1 MGILRETVLGRTGLK
16 VRTLGFG
23 GIPIQRGSEE
33 ETIKIVR
40 HCYELGMNY
49 YDTAR
54 GYTVSEERIGQA
66 LEDVRENVYL
76 ATKSHQRTAEG
87 IWKELE
93 VSLGNLR
100 TDYIDVYQLHN
111 VTNQQQWEE
120 VRAPG
125 GAMEAVNQAFED
137 GKIKHISVTS
147 HNPDLA
153 IELVKSGLFE
163 SLMIPYNYLTPKP
176 AEKLL
181 PLCKELNVGTI
192 IMKPF
197 GGGAFS
203 NANTALKYV
212 FNDPSTDI
220 VIPGVMSIEEVDENW
235 AIWLGDMSISEEEK
249 ELIEFD
255 RRELGDKFC
264 RGCNYCQPCPQSIPI
279 SYMLRAEKQMLRRMG
294 WSDSRVEGMKK
305 AFAKVETCIECG
317 ECESRCPYELP
328 IIKLLPES
336 VASLKVHMENRTIP

>member
-1 MGILRETVLGRTGLK
+1 MSILRETVLGSTGLK

-23 GIPIQRGSEE
+23 GIPIQRVSEE
-33 ETIKIVR
+33 ETIRILR

-54 GYTVSEERIGQA
+54 GYTVSEERIGKA
-66 LEDVRENVYL
+66 FEDVRENVYL
-76 ATKSHQRTAEG
+76 ATKSHQRSAEG
-87 IWKELE
+87 IWRELE
-93 VSLGNLR
+93 TSLGNLR

-111 VTNQQQWEE
+111 VTNQKQWAE
-120 VRAPG
+120 VRASG
-125 GAMEAVNQAFED
+125 GAMEAMNQALEE
-137 GKIKHISVTS
+137 GKIRHISVTS

-153 IELVKSGLFE
+153 IELVESGLFE

-220 VIPGVMSIEEVDENW
+220 VIPGVMSVEEVDENW

-249 ELIEFD
+249 ELIEYD

-294 WSDSRVEGMKK
+294 WSDSRVEGMQK
-305 AFAKVETCIECG
+305 AFAKVETCTECG

-328 IIKLLPES
+328 IIELLPEAA
-336 VASLKVHMENRTIP
+336 ASLKVHMENRTIP

>member
-1 MGILRETVLGRTGLK
+1 MSILRETVLGSTGLK

-23 GIPIQRGSEE
+23 GIPIQRVSEE
-33 ETIKIVR
+33 ETIRILR

-54 GYTVSEERIGQA
+54 GYTVSEERIGKA
-66 LEDVRENVYL
+66 FEDVRENVYL
-76 ATKSHQRTAEG
+76 ATKSHQRSAEG
-87 IWKELE
+87 IWRELE
-93 VSLGNLR
+93 TSLGNLR

-111 VTNQQQWEE
+111 VTNQKQWVE
-120 VRAPG
+120 VRASG
-125 GAMEAVNQAFED
+125 GAMEAMNQALEE
-137 GKIKHISVTS
+137 GKIRHISVTS

-153 IELVKSGLFE
+153 IELVESGLFE

-220 VIPGVMSIEEVDENW
+220 VIPGVMSVEEVDENW

-249 ELIEFD
+249 ELIEYD

-294 WSDSRVEGMKK
+294 WSDSRVEGMQK
-305 AFAKVETCIECG
+305 AFAKVETCTECG

-328 IIKLLPES
+328 IIELLPEAA
-336 VASLKVHMENRTIP
+336 ASLKVHMENRTIP

>member
-1 MGILRETVLGRTGLK
+1 
-16 VRTLGFG
+16 
-23 GIPIQRGSEE
+23 
-33 ETIKIVR
+33 
-40 HCYELGMNY
+40 
-49 YDTAR
+49 
-54 GYTVSEERIGQA
+54 
-66 LEDVRENVYL
+66 
-76 ATKSHQRTAEG
+76 
-87 IWKELE
+87 
-93 VSLGNLR
+93 
-100 TDYIDVYQLHN
+100 
-111 VTNQQQWEE
+111 
-120 VRAPG
+120 
-125 GAMEAVNQAFED
+125 MEAMNQAQEE
-137 GKIKHISVTS
+137 GKINHISVTS

-212 FNDPSTDI
+212 FNDPSTDL

-235 AIWLGDMSISEEEK
+235 AVWLGDLSISEEEN
-249 ELIEFD
+249 ELIALD
-255 RRELGDKFC
+255 IRELGDKFC
-264 RGCNYCQPCPQSIPI
+264 RGCNYCQPCPQEIPI

-294 WSDSRVEGMKK
+294 WSDSRVESMKK
-305 AFAKVETCIECG
+305 AFEKVKTCIECG

-328 IIKLLPES
+328 IIKLLPEF
-336 VASLKVHMENRTIP
+336 VASLKIHMENRTIP

>member
-1 MGILRETVLGRTGLK
+1 MSILRETVLGSTGLK

-23 GIPIQRGSEE
+23 GIPIQRVSEE
-33 ETIKIVR
+33 ETIRILR

-54 GYTVSEERIGQA
+54 GYTVSEERIGKA
-66 LEDVRENVYL
+66 FEDVRENVYL
-76 ATKSHQRTAEG
+76 ATKSHQRSAEG
-87 IWKELE
+87 IWRELE
-93 VSLGNLR
+93 TSLGNLR

-111 VTNQQQWEE
+111 VTNQKQWAE
-120 VRAPG
+120 VRASG
-125 GAMEAVNQAFED
+125 GAMEAMNQALEE
-137 GKIKHISVTS
+137 GKIRHISVTS

-153 IELVKSGLFE
+153 IELVESGLFE

-220 VIPGVMSIEEVDENW
+220 VIPGVMSVEEVDENW

-249 ELIEFD
+249 ELIEYD

-294 WSDSRVEGMKK
+294 GSDSRVEGMQK
-305 AFAKVETCIECG
+305 AFAKVETCTECG

-328 IIKLLPES
+328 IIELLPEAA
-336 VASLKVHMENRTIP
+336 ASLKVHMENRTIP

>member
-1 MGILRETVLGRTGLK
+1 MSILRETVLGRTGLK

-23 GIPIQRGSEE
+23 GIPIQRVSEE
-33 ETIKIVR
+33 ETIRILR

-54 GYTVSEERIGQA
+54 GYTVSEERIGKA
-66 LEDVRENVYL
+66 FEDVRENVYL
-76 ATKSHQRTAEG
+76 ATKSHQRSAEG
-87 IWKELE
+87 IWRELE
-93 VSLGNLR
+93 TSLGNLR

-111 VTNQQQWEE
+111 VTNQKQWAE
-120 VRAPG
+120 VRASG
-125 GAMEAVNQAFED
+125 GAMEAMNQALEE
-137 GKIKHISVTS
+137 GKIRHISVTS

-153 IELVKSGLFE
+153 IELVESGLFE

-220 VIPGVMSIEEVDENW
+220 VIPGVMSVEEVDENW

-249 ELIEFD
+249 ELIEYD

-294 WSDSRVEGMKK
+294 WSDSRVEGMQK
-305 AFAKVETCIECG
+305 AFAKVETCTECG

-328 IIKLLPES
+328 IIELLPEAA
-336 VASLKVHMENRTIP
+336 ASLKVHMENRTIP